1 MNRQRHPLFP
11 CALSL
16 LALGLGACGPKS
28 SGTTNADMLGAYGD
42 NKYKEDMVTAD
53 EYEEH
58 EDQGQ
63 AISPRTL
70 AHIDDTILTVY
81 TTDFEACLEDEMER
95 LNTKWLAGS
104 FTVEF
109 RIDTSGK
116 VHDVNV
122 LNMDIKER
130 KGYEGEPRSAD
141 QFDACLQKLLVEW
154 AFDPP
159 PEAEFVHTYTGE
171 LGEAW

>member
-1 MNRQRHPLFP
+1 MTRQHHLL
-11 CALSL
+11 LSCS
-16 LALGLGACGPKS
+16 LALVAGGLACGPKS
-28 SGTTNADMLGAYGD
+28 SGTTNADMVGAYSD
-42 NKYKEDMVTAD
+42 NKYKSDMVTAD

-58 EDQGQ
+58 EDQGD

-70 AHIDDTILTVY
+70 ANIDDTILSVY
-81 TTDFEACLEDEMER
+81 TADFEACLEKEMER
-95 LNTKWLAGS
+95 LETKWLAGT

-122 LNMDIKER
+122 LNMDVKER
-130 KGYEGEPRSAD
+130 KGFEGEPRVAD
-141 QFDACLQKLLVEW
+141 QFDDCLKNLLVEW
-154 AFDPP
+154 QFDPP
-159 PEAEFVHTYTGE
+159 PEAEFVHTYNGE